1 MNKDKYKSTIGFTDL
16 LFNLLVGFVFL
27 FIIAFILINPITKK
41 ADIPKKAE
49 YMIVIEWPNVVADDI
64 DLWVKDPAGNTVS
77 FVKKENGYMN
87 LEKDDLGHSNDTIVD
102 EYGNKKIIYI
112 NREVITLRGIIK
124 GEYQVAAH
132 VYAMR
137 PWQAKKNIDVKDLI
151 IKVKVIKINPYRE
164 VFIGE
169 KNYTVKGQEIPLVNF
184 WLDNDGKFVKYNTLD
199 NNIITR
205 KASSGGNGL

>member
-1 MNKDKYKSTIGFTDL
+1 MNKNKYKSTVGFTDL

-41 ADIPKKAE
+41 ADVPKKAE
-49 YMIVIEWPNVVADDI
+49 YMIVIEWPTVVTDDI

-77 FVKKENGYMN
+77 FIKKENGFMN
-87 LEKDDLGHSNDTIVD
+87 LEKDDLGHSNDTTVD
-102 EYGNKKIIYI
+102 EYGNRKVIYI

-124 GEYQVAAH
+124 GRYQVAAH

-137 PWQAKKNIDVKDLI
+137 PWEVKKNIEKKDLI

-164 VFIGE
+164 VYIGE
-169 KNYTVKGQEIPLVNF
+169 KNYEFKGQQIPLVNF
-184 WLDNDGKFVKYNTLD
+184 WLDKDGKFVKYNTLD

-205 KASSGGNGL
+205 KARYGGL

>member
-1 MNKDKYKSTIGFTDL
+1 MNRGKYKSTVGFTDL

-41 ADIPKKAE
+41 ADVPKKAE
-49 YMIVIEWPNVVADDI
+49 YMIVMEWPTEVSDDI
-64 DLWVKDPAGNTVS
+64 DLWVKDPEGNTVS

-87 LEKDDLGHSNDTIVD
+87 LEKDDLGHSNDMTVD

-112 NREVITLRGIIK
+112 NREVITLRGTLK
-124 GEYQVAAH
+124 GQYQVAAH

-151 IKVKVIKINPYRE
+151 IKVKIIKINPYRE
-164 VFIGE
+164 MYIGDT
-169 KNYTVKGQEIPLVNF
+169 NYSLKGQELSLVNF
-184 WLDNDGKFVKYNTLD
+184 WLDKDGNFVKYNTLD

-205 KASSGGNGL
+205 KARNGGL

>member
-1 MNKDKYKSTIGFTDL
+1 MNRGKYKSTVGFTDL

-41 ADIPKKAE
+41 ADVPKKAE
-49 YMIVIEWPNVVADDI
+49 YMIVMEWPTEVADDI
-64 DLWVKDPAGNTVS
+64 DLWVKDPEGNTVS

-87 LEKDDLGHSNDTIVD
+87 LEKDDLGHSNDMTVD

-112 NREVITLRGIIK
+112 NREVITLRGTLK
-124 GEYQVAAH
+124 GQYQVAAH

-137 PWQAKKNIDVKDLI
+137 PWQAKTNIDVKDLI
-151 IKVKVIKINPYRE
+151 IKVKIIKINPYRE
-164 VFIGE
+164 MYIGDT
-169 KNYTVKGQEIPLVNF
+169 NYSLKGQELSLVNF
-184 WLDNDGKFVKYNTLD
+184 WLDKDGNFVKYNTLD

-205 KASSGGNGL
+205 KARNGGL